1 MRLIQARVRC
11 VAGVA
16 DTGWFLPGRETTL
29 LTAETRYGESHLLR
43 ALQALNPPYDINRCQ
58 PFADHPDL
66 WSQGS
71 YVRKVIPKKKTAVF
85 MVFSAGP
92 DHVLELEKIDSDLIE
107 TDRIEVGRRLDYS
120 RWIIFVEISGATRW
134 REIAEEMRTLRAGIA
149 GRVNMPAAAGED
161 TFFGELK
168 GSDRLK
174 GVIADKC
181 LNWLGAIEPFIRDGE
196 RDLYQRCLHGAGR
209 ARRFAEA
216 GDVAA
221 AMLPLTICL
230 QPGNGLQSWY
240 DYSDLADAGNHR
252 VVVNPVLSLLR
263 TVCEKYSLFETGAGQ
278 APDLTEGM
286 KRAARSLR
294 VFQGVGLGRIEIHG
308 EGKRLHIDG
317 LKLGSGLL
325 EERISQIAVICLLAE
340 LAQGHRPLLLLDGFD
355 RGLSSV
361 ETRKMAES
369 LQYIG
374 RVYQLLASAADE
386 EMAAAPGWQSVLRA
400 GTGGLAA
407 TRLETV

>member
-1 MRLIQARVRC
+1 MRC

-29 LTAETRYGESHLLR
+29 LTAETRYGESPLLR

-134 REIAEEMRTLRAGIA
+134 REIAEEMRSLRAGIA

-161 TFFGELK
+161 AFFGELK
-168 GSDRLK
+168 GCDRLK
-174 GVIADKC
+174 GVVADRC
-181 LNWLGAIEPFIRDGE
+181 LNWLEAIEPFIKDSE

-216 GDVAA
+216 RDVAA

-252 VVVNPVLSLLR
+252 VVNPVLSLLR

-278 APDLTEGM
+278 AADLTEDI

-294 VFQGVGLGRIEIHG
+294 VFQEVGLGRIEIHG
-308 EGKRLHIDG
+308 EGTRLHIDG
-317 LKLGSGLL
+317 LKLGRSLL

-355 RGLSSV
+355 QGLSSA
-361 ETRKMAES
+361 ETRRMAES

-400 GTGGLAA
+400 GAGGLAA